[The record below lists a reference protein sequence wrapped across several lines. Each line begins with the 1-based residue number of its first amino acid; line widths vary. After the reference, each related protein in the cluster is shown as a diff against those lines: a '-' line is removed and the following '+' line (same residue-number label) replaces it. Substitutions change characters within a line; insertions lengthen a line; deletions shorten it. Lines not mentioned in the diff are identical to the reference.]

1 MELDDIKINTE
12 SDNNFSIIQ
21 YNYLN
26 HEILDPVFINSII
39 SDNQKLSEKCICNI
53 VDSLDEDDEPIFYV
67 FNTKREKQKHF
78 VNEDPEKRNHTFK
91 SIDNMIKTLKIK
103 FFKFLFNLC
112 NDYIYSITKDPK
124 KKILN
129 ILHAVKTDITIK
141 VNLIIKDFTLKE
153 IYSLPIGSKYQKYK
167 KDHNHKLIKE
177 LSENQ
182 LEFKNFFNTKLSE
195 MFPYFVDIKKK
206 DELYKKYKIKKAI
219 PLYELVKTN
228 KQFKKRKPE
237 YIEQLFNLGYNFFDY
252 FNKRNERISQIPKIL
267 LVHLKKIIKERGSW

>member
-12 SDNNFSIIQ
+12 SDNDFSIIQ

-67 FNTKREKQKHF
+67 FNTKREKQRHF

-112 NDYIYSITKDPK
+112 NDYIYYKTKDPN

-237 YIEQLFNLGYNFFDY
+237 YIEQLFNLGYNFFFY

>member
-1 MELDDIKINTE
+1 MTLDNEKIFLKNTIYKNMNPDFQNNEFCFDHFIKNQNINEVT
-12 SDNNFSIIQ
+12 
-21 YNYLN
+21 
-26 HEILDPVFINSII
+26 NSI
-39 SDNQKLSEKCICNI
+39 DNSQNLN
-53 VDSLDEDDEPIFYV
+53 EDDEPIFYV
-67 FNTKREKQKHF
+67 FDSKREKQKHF

-91 SIDNMIKTLKIK
+91 IIDNMIKTLKIK

>member
-1 MELDDIKINTE
+1 MTLDNEKLFLKNTIYKNMNLDFQNNEFCFEHFIKNQNINEVT
-12 SDNNFSIIQ
+12 
-21 YNYLN
+21 
-26 HEILDPVFINSII
+26 NSI
-39 SDNQKLSEKCICNI
+39 DNSQNLS
-53 VDSLDEDDEPIFYV
+53 EDDEPIFYV
-67 FNTKREKQKHF
+67 FDSKREKQRHF
-78 VNEDPEKRNHTFK
+78 VNEEPEKRNHTFK

-103 FFKFLFNLC
+103 FFRFLFNLC

-206 DELYKKYKIKKAI
+206 TNYIKNIK
-219 PLYELVKTN
+219 LKRVFHYMNWL
-228 KQFKKRKPE
+228 KQ
-237 YIEQLFNLGYNFFDY
+237 INN
-252 FNKRNERISQIPKIL
+252 
-267 LVHLKKIIKERGSW
+267 LKKENQNISNNSLI

>member
-12 SDNNFSIIQ
+12 SDNDFSIIQ

-67 FNTKREKQKHF
+67 FNTKREKQRHF

-112 NDYIYSITKDPK
+112 NDYIYYKTKDPN

>member
-12 SDNNFSIIQ
+12 SDNDFSIIQ

-112 NDYIYSITKDPK
+112 NDYIYYKTKDPN

>member
-1 MELDDIKINTE
+1 M
-12 SDNNFSIIQ
+12 
-21 YNYLN
+21 N

-39 SDNQKLSEKCICNI
+39 SENQKLSENCICNI

-67 FNTKREKQKHF
+67 FDSKREKQKHF

-219 PLYELVKTN
+219 PLYELVKTS

>member
-12 SDNNFSIIQ
+12 SDNDFSIIQ

-129 ILHAVKTDITIK
+129 IFHAVKTDITIK

>member
-1 MELDDIKINTE
+1 M
-12 SDNNFSIIQ
+12 
-21 YNYLN
+21 N

-39 SDNQKLSEKCICNI
+39 SENQKLSENCICNI

-67 FNTKREKQKHF
+67 FNTKREKQRHF

>member
-12 SDNNFSIIQ
+12 SDNDFSIIQ

-103 FFKFLFNLC
+103 FFRFLFNLC
-112 NDYIYSITKDPK
+112 NDYIYYKTKDPN

>member
-12 SDNNFSIIQ
+12 SDNDFSIIQ

-112 NDYIYSITKDPK
+112 NDYIYYKTKDPN

-252 FNKRNERISQIPKIL
+252 FDKRNERTSQNPKKL
-267 LVHLKKIIKERGSW
+267 LYYLKNIVNQRI